1 MEMKINDTPVRT
13 SRNFRINNLKLENI
27 QIPSNLD
34 TFKNVEIITQKAEIS
49 NNVRKYKLE
58 YGNGEILEENVQ
70 NEANSV
76 LNIKTSRKGEK
87 VTIIYTFT
95 DEETILVNNIEINT
109 YKDAD
114 ITIVYK
120 SKTDKPCFHNSVIR
134 LNTSPEDKVNV
145 NIVNMLNNNSMH
157 FESMESS
164 LEDNTNLKYTIIDLG
179 GKVSATNYFAD
190 IIGKEAKNDLKTIYL
205 GIENQI
211 KDINYIAHLKGEK
224 TEGYI
229 DVQGVLND
237 EAKKNFKGTLDFKR
251 GCKGAKGDENEFCML
266 LSPKAKSIALPMLLC
281 TEDDV
286 EGNHSTAS
294 GKVDE
299 KSLFYIMSRGLN
311 EKEAVKL
318 IVRARFNKILERIKD
333 EELLKDIIHEID
345 NRL

>member
-27 QIPSNLD
+27 QIPSNLN

-311 EKEAVKL
+311 EKEAIKL

-333 EELLKDIIHEID
+333 EELLKDIVHEID

>member
-27 QIPSNLD
+27 QIPSNLN

-58 YGNGEILEENVQ
+58 YGNGEILEENAQ

-311 EKEAVKL
+311 EKEAIKL

-333 EELLKDIIHEID
+333 EDLLKDIVHEID

>member
-58 YGNGEILEENVQ
+58 YGNGEILEENAQ

-190 IIGKEAKNDLKTIYL
+190 IIGKEAKNDFKTIYL

-229 DVQGVLND
+229 DAQGVLND

-294 GKVDE
+294 GRVDE

-311 EKEAVKL
+311 EKEAIKL

-333 EELLKDIIHEID
+333 EELLKDIVHEID

>member
-27 QIPSNLD
+27 EIPSNLD

-58 YGNGEILEENVQ
+58 YGNGEILEENAQ

-311 EKEAVKL
+311 EKEAIKL

-333 EELLKDIIHEID
+333 EELLKDIVHEID

>member
-58 YGNGEILEENVQ
+58 YGNGEILEENAQ

-205 GIENQI
+205 GIDNQV
-211 KDINYIAHLKGEK
+211 KDINYIAHLK
-224 TEGYI
+224 
-229 DVQGVLND
+229 
-237 EAKKNFKGTLDFKR
+237 
-251 GCKGAKGDENEFCML
+251 
-266 LSPKAKSIALPMLLC
+266 
-281 TEDDV
+281 
-286 EGNHSTAS
+286 
-294 GKVDE
+294 
-299 KSLFYIMSRGLN
+299 
-311 EKEAVKL
+311 
-318 IVRARFNKILERIKD
+318 
-333 EELLKDIIHEID
+333 
-345 NRL
+345 

>member
-1 MEMKINDTPVRT
+1 MKINDTPVRT

-58 YGNGEILEENVQ
+58 YGNGEILEENAQ

-311 EKEAVKL
+311 EKEAIKL

-333 EELLKDIIHEID
+333 EELLKDIVHEID

>member
-27 QIPSNLD
+27 EIPSNLD

-58 YGNGEILEENVQ
+58 YGNGEILEENAQ

-311 EKEAVKL
+311 EKEAIKL

-333 EELLKDIIHEID
+333 EDLLKDIVHEID

>member
-27 QIPSNLD
+27 QIPSNLN

-58 YGNGEILEENVQ
+58 YGNGEILEENAQ

-311 EKEAVKL
+311 EKEAIKL

-333 EELLKDIIHEID
+333 EYLLKDIVHEID

>member
-58 YGNGEILEENVQ
+58 YGNGEILEENAQ

-190 IIGKEAKNDLKTIYL
+190 IIGKEAKNDFKTIYL

-294 GKVDE
+294 GRVDE

-311 EKEAVKL
+311 EKEAIKL

-333 EELLKDIIHEID
+333 EELLKDIVHEID

>member
-27 QIPSNLD
+27 QIPSNLN

-294 GKVDE
+294 GRVDE

-311 EKEAVKL
+311 EKEAIKL

-333 EELLKDIIHEID
+333 EELLKDIVHEID

>member
-58 YGNGEILEENVQ
+58 YGNGEILEENAQ

-294 GKVDE
+294 GRVDE

-311 EKEAVKL
+311 EKEAIKL

-333 EELLKDIIHEID
+333 EELLKDIVHEID

>member
-27 QIPSNLD
+27 QIPSNLN

-58 YGNGEILEENVQ
+58 YGNGEILEENAQ

-294 GKVDE
+294 GRVDE

-311 EKEAVKL
+311 EKEAIKL

-333 EELLKDIIHEID
+333 EELLKDIVHEID